1 MLRLKRETP
10 TAYLW
15 SINSQLPPL
24 QHDELTPKRWDL
36 WGFRKA
42 RLSVAEKYILKMPF
56 KFTTKEGMNVITWL
70 HYDKWQVWLQ
80 AARRQQYVSPF
91 QTIHPPVKYDPIP
104 KSDHLMVRKSLWDIS
119 HVVYWARSLAS
130 KKVAGRL
137 IIVFIKICRSR
148 DAKIQAEMNG
158 NLLEKQISERTNLFS
173 DVS

>member
-36 WGFRKA
+36 WWFRKA
-42 RLSVAEKYILKMPF
+42 RLSVAEKYILKMPFEF

-104 KSDHLMVRKSLWDIS
+104 KSDHLNCTKKFMRYLACGLLGSLVSFEKGSWKTDHS
-119 HVVYWARSLAS
+119 FH
-130 KKVAGRL
+130 
-137 IIVFIKICRSR
+137 
-148 DAKIQAEMNG
+148 Q
-158 NLLEKQISERTNLFS
+158 NL
-173 DVS
+173 